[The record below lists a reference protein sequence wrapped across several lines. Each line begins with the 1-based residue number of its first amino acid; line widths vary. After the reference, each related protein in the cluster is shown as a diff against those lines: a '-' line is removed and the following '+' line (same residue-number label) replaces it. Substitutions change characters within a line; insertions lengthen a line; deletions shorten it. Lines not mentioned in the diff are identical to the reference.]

1 MYDEDQD
8 VDDLDRLL
16 VCPYDEKHSV
26 AATRMNHH
34 LVKCRKNY
42 FVNESE
48 KTKCP
53 FNAEHGI
60 FAQEIEIHKMVCP
73 DRPDFGSEDVE
84 ESEEKR
90 PVDKNES
97 VDVDEA
103 EEAKPHMNGKSDPRT
118 DETGCINGFKV
129 GGLKN
134 YNAVSNDEE
143 ATVMALENGETVE
156 NGEKE
161 ETHENGAN
169 GEEKCDFEDRSVN
182 AVSHMAGIEPQDD
195 NIAIEKQLSQSN
207 GNIPSLEN
215 GILNENNMNG
225 CIQEHFDYKKY
236 APSKE
241 EKEEFLKLIKQ
252 RKDEQNNVEDKDE
265 SFNQTYVTQ
274 NWQQNYPYITPPYQT
289 NQPYQGPGMYNTYIA
304 FPTNGYHQ
312 VMNGNMNGQSP
323 YPTHYTFPT
332 PNGPAPQYMPQ
343 PMQGPG
349 YEYNMYSPR
358 PQYRPPYRR
367 RNYHHNNHSHN
378 NRHMY
383 NGYHNHNHYNSHN
396 HSGNHGN
403 RNYHSH
409 NYNGYYSNNHDAY
422 SHTDTDSNSSASGH
436 SDIGGGEHGTYNGSA
451 HQSENHRPPR
461 NSRRTKHSPSS
472 KGSVNLEKVVHI
484 ITDSDGESSLP
495 SINGHASD
503 LSPEPSESC
512 EISHAKKGEKDK
524 VIRKLK
530 KKLNEIHTLE
540 AKKNTGVNMDCDQLK
555 KLNRKKELEDELAA
569 LTVD

>member
-1 MYDEDQD
+1 MYEEDQD
-8 VDDLDRLL
+8 VDDLDRLV
-16 VCPYDEKHSV
+16 VCPYDESHRV
-26 AATRMNHH
+26 TATRMNHH
-34 LVKCRKNY
+34 LIKCRKNY

-53 FNAEHGI
+53 FNAEHGV
-60 FAQEIEIHKMVCP
+60 FAQEVEFHKMVCP
-73 DRPDFGSEDVE
+73 DKPEFGSEEVD
-84 ESEEKR
+84 ESEGKR
-90 PVDKNES
+90 PVDKSES

-103 EEAKPHMNGKSDPRT
+103 EEAKPHMNGESDART
-118 DETGCINGFKV
+118 DETGCISGLKV
-129 GGLKN
+129 GGLKK
-134 YNAVSNDEE
+134 YSTVSKDEE
-143 ATVMALENGETVE
+143 NTVMALENGETAE

-207 GNIPSLEN
+207 GNVPSSEN
-215 GILNENNMNG
+215 GILDKNKMNG
-225 CIQEHFDYKKY
+225 CTEEHFDYKKY

-252 RKDEQNNVEDKDE
+252 RKDDHTNVEDKDE
-265 SFNQTYVTQ
+265 SFNQTYMSQ
-274 NWQQNYPYITPPYQT
+274 NWQQNYPYITPPYQG
-289 NQPYQGPGMYNTYIA
+289 NQPYQNPGMYNTTYV
-304 FPTNGYHQ
+304 FHSGYPQ
-312 VMNGNMNGQSP
+312 VIGNMNGQAP
-323 YPTHYTFPT
+323 YPTHYTFQA

-343 PMQGPG
+343 PMPGVG
-349 YEYNMYSPR
+349 YEYMYSPR

-378 NRHMY
+378 RHMH
-383 NGYHNHNHYNSHN
+383 NGYHNHNHNHYNNHN

-403 RNYHSH
+403 RHYHSH

-436 SDIGGGEHGTYNGSA
+436 SDIGGGEHGSYNGSA

-461 NSRRTKHSPSS
+461 NPRRTKHSPSS
-472 KGSVNLEKVVHI
+472 KGSINLEKVVHI

-495 SINGHASD
+495 SINGHTSD
-503 LSPEPSESC
+503 LSPEPSETC

-530 KKLNEIHTLE
+530 KKLNEIHILE
-540 AKKNTGVNMDCDQLK
+540 AKKNTGVKMDCDQLK

-569 LTVD
+569 LTID